1 MHVRLREKFRATCSD
16 PAFPG
21 RSLALRAVSVA
32 TGVIREGAM
41 SATGALVEMT
51 AQGGGTTAPNGSQ
64 HFDAL
69 PAEPVAISFQASSA
83 RAAGEIGHLQCRP
96 SHLFLLCCPPL
107 QLQRVKRN
115 GSCVQMALRK
125 VLVDG
130 GFFQIA
136 MAQ

>member
-1 MHVRLREKFRATCSD
+1 MHVRRREKFRATCSD

-64 HFDAL
+64 HFDVL
-69 PAEPVAISFQASSA
+69 PAEPVAISFQESSA
-83 RAAGEIGHLQCRP
+83 RAADEIGHLQGRP
-96 SHLFLLCCPPL
+96 THLLLLCGPL
-107 QLQRVKRN
+107 FQLQRVQRT

-125 VLVDG
+125 MQIDG
-130 GFFQIA
+130 GLFEIA
-136 MAQ
+136 MA